1 MAVPD
6 ENGGGA
12 AAVAM
17 KPYPA
22 PEADNDEIVHDASLF
37 SEKLR
42 RFHASFNTELS
53 FPNIGGKELD
63 LHRLFVQVTSRG
75 GLEKVIRERKWEEVV
90 SGFDFPLTVK
100 NASFALR
107 RYYLSLL
114 YHFEQAYYFRKTV
127 PTVSV
132 PLSESNVVT
141 PDANGESASSYQLTS
156 SPTLQTGISLIGVI
170 ERKCDNGYIV
180 SVNLGSEKLT
190 GILYHIPSMPQS
202 SCSSDTSAN
211 QQRTRKKQRMRFD
224 DPSRP
229 KPNRS
234 GYTFFFA
241 EQYARL
247 SSTYGGNARTISKEI
262 GSLWNELS
270 DGERQVYQDKA
281 VRDKERYRSELFE
294 YNMSHDL

>member
-6 ENGGGA
+6 ENGGGGA
-12 AAVAM
+12 AAVAV

-22 PEADNDEIVHDASLF
+22 PEADYDEIVHDASLF

-63 LHRLFVQVTSRG
+63 LHRLFVQVTSRS

-90 SGFDFPLTVK
+90 SGFDFPSTVK

-132 PLSESNVVT
+132 PPSESNVT
-141 PDANGESASSYQLTS
+141 PDANA

-190 GILYHIPSMPQS
+190 GILYHIPNMPQS

>member
-12 AAVAM
+12 AAVAV

-22 PEADNDEIVHDASLF
+22 PEADNDEIVHDVSLF

-42 RFHASFNTELS
+42 RFHASFDTELS

-75 GLEKVIRERKWEEVV
+75 GLEK
-90 SGFDFPLTVK
+90 
-100 NASFALR
+100 
-107 RYYLSLL
+107 
-114 YHFEQAYYFRKTV
+114 AYYFRKTV
-127 PTVSV
+127 PTVSGDDTFSTLFHHT
-132 PLSESNVVT
+132 PSVT
-141 PDANGESASSYQLTS
+141 DL
-156 SPTLQTGISLIGVI
+156 
-170 ERKCDNGYIV
+170 
-180 SVNLGSEKLT
+180 
-190 GILYHIPSMPQS
+190 
-202 SCSSDTSAN
+202 
-211 QQRTRKKQRMRFD
+211 
-224 DPSRP
+224 

-234 GYTFFFA
+234 SYTFFFA
-241 EQYARL
+241 EQYAML